1 VTAFI
6 QECHIALGHVLCG
19 AIDAALF
26 GADGAAAEA
35 APRGVT
41 DLETLLAHREAWRA
55 AGRTVVWTNG
65 VFDLLHV
72 GHVRNLQAAARL
84 GDVLVVGLNSDA
96 SVRRLKG
103 PERPFVPAEE
113 RAETLAALGAVDAV
127 VVFDEDTPEAALARL
142 RPDVHVKGD
151 DYRPPHGK
159 PIPEAALV
167 EAYGGRIAFLPMV
180 PGRSTSALAD
190 GIRGHEQNA

>member
-1 VTAFI
+1 MPPSPPEARR
-6 QECHIALGHVLCG
+6 
-19 AIDAALF
+19 
-26 GADGAAAEA
+26 A
-35 APRGVT
+35 APRESPAAAGNVSR
-41 DLETLLAHREAWRA
+41 DVLLERREAWRA
-55 AGRTVVWTNG
+55 AGQTVVWTNG

-103 PERPFVPAEE
+103 SERPFLPAAE
-113 RAETLAALGAVDAV
+113 RAELLAALRGVAAV

-142 RPDVHVKGD
+142 RPDVHVKGA

-159 PIPEAALV
+159 PIPEAATV
-167 EAYGGRIAFLPMV
+167 EAYGGRIAFLPLV

-190 GIRGHEQNA
+190 SIRAAARPA